1 VDVTYHAAVATGAE
15 IDWKARAEEAE
26 RRAAEAWEAYHRIAA
41 DRADAAHYRHVI
53 DGYEHSLS
61 WRITSPLRFGMLVM
75 RWLVKR
81 LKAGLPGAL
90 GGR

>member
-1 VDVTYHAAVATGAE
+1 VRAAYHAAVAAGTE
-15 IDWKARAEEAE
+15 IDWKARAQEAE

-61 WRITSPLRFGMLVM
+61 WRITSPLRFGMMVA
-75 RWLVKR
+75 RWALKR
-81 LKAGLPGAL
+81 LRGAL
-90 GGR
+90 GRR